1 MGLDLPLPASGEV
14 EPALAHAEPTEPEP
28 AVSLDLPLPVGAE
41 VEPMLEHA
49 EPAVPKPA
57 VSPDLPLPVGAEV
70 EPMLE
75 HAEAAVP
82 EAAVSPDLPLPVG
95 AEVEPMLEHAEAAV
109 PEPAVSPELPL
120 AVGAEV
126 EPMLEHAEA
135 AAPEPAVSPELPLPV
150 GAEVEPMLEHAEAA
164 APEAAV
170 SPELPLAVG
179 GEVEPMLEHAEAAAP
194 EAAVSPDL
202 PLPVGAEVEPMLEHA
217 EAAVPE
223 AAVSPDLPL
232 PVGAEVEPILE
243 HAEPPEASGNVY
255 TAQKDYDGATAKYS
269 DAIKLEPKFPVA
281 YENRSHITDKAGEG
295 SIGVTIR
302 RVTDG
307 AAHALNVKPACGAL
321 VVDMDENG
329 PAKAAGIEPRDV
341 IVKVDGRDVKEWRDL
356 PRIVANVS
364 IGKEIAVTIVRN
376 GKELTKTVK
385 VGRLEYADEQASLTS
400 HKGRPLQEQ
409 PVAVDPK
416 SETAGKHLRPGMVI
430 AENQQPSD
438 SSGRLLLVIPS
449 APPRFG
455 KRPIDHFVSH

>member
-1 MGLDLPLPASGEV
+1 MTHVSYAFNAYWFVSLACGAITFFIIIQYLIGFISEKYKLHTGGKRAIERMRNLKRAEPTEPESAVPLPVGAEVEPVLARAEPTASEPAVSPDLPLPASGEVGPIRERAEPSEPEPTVGLDLPLPASGEVERILELAEPSKPEPTVSLDVPLPASGEV

-49 EPAVPKPA
+49 E
-57 VSPDLPLPVGAEV
+57 
-70 EPMLE
+70 
-75 HAEAAVP
+75 
-82 EAAVSPDLPLPVG
+82 
-95 AEVEPMLEHAEAAV
+95 
-109 PEPAVSPELPL
+109 
-120 AVGAEV
+120 
-126 EPMLEHAEA
+126 A
-135 AAPEPAVSPELPLPV
+135 AA
-150 GAEVEPMLEHAEAA
+150 
-164 APEAAV
+164 
-170 SPELPLAVG
+170 
-179 GEVEPMLEHAEAAAP
+179 
-194 EAAVSPDL
+194 
-202 PLPVGAEVEPMLEHA
+202 
-217 EAAVPE
+217 PE

-243 HAEPPEASGNVY
+243 HAEPPEASGNGY
-255 TAQKDYDGATAKYS
+255 TAQKGYDGATAKYS
-269 DAIKLEPKFPVA
+269 EAIKLEPKFPVA
-281 YENRSHITDKAGEG
+281 YENRSHIKDKAGEG

-356 PRIVANVS
+356 PQIVANVS
-364 IGKEIAVTIVRN
+364 IGKEIAVAIVRN

>member
-1 MGLDLPLPASGEV
+1 
-14 EPALAHAEPTEPEP
+14 
-28 AVSLDLPLPVGAE
+28 
-41 VEPMLEHA
+41 
-49 EPAVPKPA
+49 
-57 VSPDLPLPVGAEV
+57 
-70 EPMLE
+70 
-75 HAEAAVP
+75 
-82 EAAVSPDLPLPVG
+82 
-95 AEVEPMLEHAEAAV
+95 
-109 PEPAVSPELPL
+109 
-120 AVGAEV
+120 
-126 EPMLEHAEA
+126 MLEHAEA
-135 AAPEPAVSPELPLPV
+135 AAPEPAVSPDLPLPV

-179 GEVEPMLEHAEAAAP
+179 GEVEPILEHAEAALP

-202 PLPVGAEVEPMLEHA
+202 PLPVGAEVELMLEHA
-217 EAAVPE
+217 EPALPE
-223 AAVSPDLPL
+223 AAVSPELAL

-269 DAIKLEPKFPVA
+269 EAIKLEPKFPVA
-281 YENRSHITDKAGEG
+281 YENRSHIKDKAGEG

-430 AENQQPSD
+430 AENQQPPD
-438 SSGRLLLVIPS
+438 LERPS
-449 APPRFG
+449 ASCYTVRASAVWEATHRSFRQSLSVGGELAGPANPTQRYSAWKSPDIFYHLRMQVSWRAIVSFKG
-455 KRPIDHFVSH
+455 PICRGSMPENTCWTMPINVAIS